1 MSWDIEITDAAK
13 DDLRDIFTY
22 ISSEF
27 HAPDDA
33 RRIVRNILAEIQSL
47 DEMPE
52 RFRPYPREPIASR
65 GVRVMDVGNFC
76 VYYLPKDGVVM
87 VVRILYFRRDADA
100 VLRSAAGTER
110 ARTISNSPKQRE
122 GQSNCPCTIFR
133 FET

>member
-87 VVRILYFRRDADA
+87 VVRILYFRRDADR
-100 VLRSAAGTER
+100 VLG
-110 ARTISNSPKQRE
+110 K
-122 GQSNCPCTIFR
+122 GK
-133 FET
+133 